1 MRRDSFLETPLKS
14 LLLGLLLF
22 LLIKPDWFNTIQWLD
37 SITNYSVLAV
47 GVAYTG
53 YGLCRRRFDFST
65 IALLLYFCVHLT
77 ITCFYTPNAFLGE
90 ASAWLRVV
98 LAYCIFSDML
108 NSNFK
113 EGLRVTSGVAYLVL
127 AIDLVMGVTNY
138 FFVYLQENIF
148 SFLGQ
153 DIYSIFSILPLLTLI
168 VYNSCYQNDGKIDG
182 KSWAIVAACF
192 LLKVLTNAATG
203 IISLA
208 LFVVLIYLFSRGHDY
223 SSFFN
228 PASGILLLLLFSC
241 MFCVFLSTDF
251 FQGIFSIFGKDVT
264 LSGRTYIWSATVPSI
279 IASPWTGHGVL
290 TSLEFVELHGFP
302 IWELAWGHCHNA
314 ILELLFQ
321 DGLAGFL
328 LFGLFC
334 GSSSIW
340 GRGENRIKGGS
351 LHYGNPLFRN
361 VLYAGIFAYCIL
373 SITDS
378 YLSLTPLF
386 LVLAALNY
394 ELHHSSICRF
404 PRLARFCRQCSSGGQ
419 ESESESVLRR
429 SPGGE
434 NHNLRDCV

>member
-1 MRRDSFLETPLKS
+1 MRRDSFLEIPLKS
-14 LLLGLLLF
+14 LFLGLLLF
-22 LLIKPDWFNTIQWLD
+22 LLIKPDWLNTVQWLD

-47 GVAYTG
+47 GVVYMG
-53 YGLCRRRFDFST
+53 YGLCRRRFDFSA

-77 ITCFYTPNAFLGE
+77 IAYFYTPNAFLGE

-98 LAYCIFSDML
+98 LTYCIFTDML

-113 EGLRVTSGVAYLVL
+113 EGLRVASGVAYLVL
-127 AIDLVMGVTNY
+127 VIDLITGVTNY
-138 FFVYLQENIF
+138 FLVYLQENIF

-153 DIYSIFSILPLLTLI
+153 DIYSIFSILPLLTLV

-192 LLKVLTNAATG
+192 FLKVLTNAATG

-208 LFVVLIYLFSRGHDY
+208 LFIVLIYLFSRGHDF

-228 PASGILLLLLFSC
+228 PTSGIVLLLLFSC

-279 IASPWTGHGVL
+279 IASPWIGHGVL

-340 GRGENRIKGGS
+340 RRGENRIKERN
-351 LHYGNPLFRN
+351 LHYGKPLLRN
-361 VLYAGIFAYCIL
+361 VLYAGFFAYCIL

-386 LVLAALNY
+386 LVLAALNC
-394 ELHHSSICRF
+394 ELHRSSICRF
-404 PRLARFCRQCSSGGQ
+404 PRLARSFQQRSAESQ
-419 ESESESVLRR
+419 ESEGESVLRR
-429 SPGGE
+429 SPGDKNG
-434 NHNLRDCV
+434 NSQDRV